1 MSTETKTYTGTGG
14 DMILLGQDPG
24 TIERVELDG
33 IPVPGAVS
41 SVLNGTDNVFCL
53 VRPHTSNDGI
63 WQKGSVVTVTAD
75 WTPKEE
81 PKEKPE
87 PKPEPKP
94 EETAP
99 APAVVVAV
107 VETPPAAA
115 PAVPIEQ

>member
-1 MSTETKTYTGTGG
+1 MSTETKTYTGTGD
-14 DMILLGQDPG
+14 DMILLGQVPG

-81 PKEKPE
+81 AKEKPE
-87 PKPEPKP
+87 PKPEEP
-94 EETAP
+94 AP

>member
-1 MSTETKTYTGTGG
+1 MSTETKTYIGAGG

-24 TIERVELDG
+24 DIERVELDG

-87 PKPEPKP
+87 PKPE
-94 EETAP
+94 ETAP

>member
-81 PKEKPE
+81 AKEE
-87 PKPEPKP
+87 PKAEPKP
-94 EETAP
+94 EEPET

-107 VETPPAAA
+107 VEMPPAAA